1 MIEKQTVAEFQA
13 AMESVPGGA
22 KFLERIN
29 VCSFE
34 QFIKLLHEDIN
45 DIVREMESN
54 PDHHQAADEDGLTY
68 FIEVMLRQRSYR
80 ASKGTRSGGSI
91 DLMVNGR
98 LEGFSWIAEAKIF
111 TSISAVREG
120 FLQMH
125 TRYRPADIER
135 ARVGMLIYIK
145 REHPRKLM
153 EDWKTEIGTLGL
165 HDLSFR
171 ACDTRPLTAFFT
183 VHSPTHSDIPTET
196 RHVSVSLYHK
206 PLDKSGRAAAKYQQ
220 R

>member
-1 MIEKQTVAEFQA
+1 MSEKQTLAELEA

-22 KFLERIN
+22 KFLQR
-29 VCSFE
+29 VVVSSFE
-34 QFIKLLHEDIN
+34 QFIALLHEDID

-54 PDHHQAADEDGLTY
+54 PDHLQEANEDGLTY

-80 ASKGTRSGGSI
+80 AAKGARSGGSI
-91 DLMVNGR
+91 DLSVYGR

-111 TSISAVREG
+111 TSIPAVREG
-120 FLQMH
+120 FLQLH

-135 ARVGMLIYIK
+135 AKVGMLIYIR

-153 EDWKTEIGTLGL
+153 EDWRAEMASM
-165 HDLSFR
+165 DLRELTFH
-171 ACDTRPLTAFFT
+171 ACAARPHTAFYT
-183 VHSPTHSDIPTET
+183 VHSPTYSDIPTET
-196 RHVSVSLYHK
+196 RHVSISLYHK
-206 PLDKSGRAAAKYQQ
+206 PLDTSGRTAQKYRQ